1 VYKFIF
7 TIFLFSVTYSTI
19 ELGYRSADE
28 INVNTAST
36 LFLDVMTDIQLDLEH
51 DLYSLVA
58 DTDRNNRILQL
69 SRLSIH
75 LANKNLKRLKNKFQ
89 SLQPR
94 APPSN
99 TV

>member
-7 TIFLFSVTYSTI
+7 TIFLFSVTYSNI
-19 ELGYRSADE
+19 ESGYSRADE
-28 INVNTAST
+28 IKVNTASP
-36 LFLDVMTDIQLDLEH
+36 LFLDVVTDIQLDSEH
-51 DLYSLVA
+51 ELYSLVT

-69 SRLSIH
+69 THQSKH
-75 LANKNLKRLKNKFQ
+75 LANKNLNRLKNKFQ

-94 APPSN
+94 ATPSN

>member
-19 ELGYRSADE
+19 ELGYSVADE
-28 INVNTAST
+28 IKVNTAST
-36 LFLDVMTDIQLDLEH
+36 LFLDVVTDIQLDSEH
-51 DLYSLVA
+51 ELYSLVT

-69 SRLSIH
+69 THLSKH
-75 LANKNLKRLKNKFQ
+75 LANKNLNILKNKFQ

-94 APPSN
+94 APPSI